1 MSELAPYEGDIEGVL
16 LGDVREILQELI
28 AVIDATSDRSI
39 KLTKSGIPPKPLW
52 KAVNERLLW
61 ADPESILYDWDEVDQ
76 VRFVYGLA
84 TGLTLVQPDAE
95 RILDVGPGADQF
107 YFASPSRRAEMLL
120 RAYVGVDE
128 WDERCD
134 ARNHDGHRHNFGQT
148 FRRDFLVDSSDLR
161 QALLDA
167 LALSPDDAWVRADT
181 LAMAITAARPELLIS
196 EDDDVPETP
205 KGESDTE
212 IRRLTEYWLYVAA
225 RFGLVDL
232 ARTPEV
238 DLGVGGDRLFRVN
251 ELGRRLLDGTVGDV
265 ESAELQTALE
275 RKPFIVQPNN
285 EVVFYREEADV
296 GDEYL
301 LRRIAEDPAL
311 AAWDEPVAT
320 YTVTRASVQRA
331 VESGLDPTLLRERLL
346 TRTRAEVP
354 STFRVLIEDVERS
367 LGRLV
372 LSQGLTAV
380 ELAGRVP
387 RKKLESAGI
396 AVFDSVA
403 VVPWRLWGEFVR
415 ILGEE
420 PTEGFRY
427 PPEEPLARFEG
438 NDLELVWPTL
448 PAQAR
453 DLLVALELDG
463 DPLTVQVDDAA
474 LARAAQH
481 GWSPRAVAEALG
493 YLTDGQ
499 LPKKL
504 KAELK

>member
-1 MSELAPYEGDIEGVL
+1 MTELTSYEGDIEGVL

-52 KAVNERLLW
+52 AAVNERLLW
-61 ADPESILYDWDEVDQ
+61 EDPKSILYDWDEVDQ

-84 TGLTLVQPDAE
+84 TTLTLVQPDVE

-120 RAYVGVDE
+120 RAYVGVED

-134 ARNHDGHRHNFGQT
+134 ARNADGHRHNFGQT
-148 FRRDFLVDSSDLR
+148 FRRDFLVDIVALR
-161 QALLDA
+161 RALLDT
-167 LALSPDDAWVRADT
+167 LSRAPEDAWV
-181 LAMAITAARPELLIS
+181 AAETFAVALTGSRPELLIS

-205 KGESDTE
+205 KGEADPE
-212 IRRLTEYWLYVAA
+212 LRRLTRYWLYLAA

-238 DLGVGGDRLFRVN
+238 DLGVGGNRLFRVN
-251 ELGRRLLDGTVGDV
+251 ALGRRLLAGTVGEV
-265 ESAELQTALE
+265 ESSELKEVLE
-275 RKPFIVQPNN
+275 RRPFVIQPNN

-301 LRRIAEDPAL
+301 LRRIAESPAL
-311 AAWDEPVAT
+311 ADWNEPVAT

-331 VESGLDPTLLRERLL
+331 VESGLDPALLRERLL
-346 TRTRAEVP
+346 GRARAEVP
-354 STFRVLIEDVERS
+354 GTFRVLVEDVERS

-380 ELAGRVP
+380 ELVGRIP
-387 RKKLESAGI
+387 RKKLTSAGI
-396 AVFDSVA
+396 AVFGSVA

-415 ILGEE
+415 IIGDE

-438 NDLELVWPTL
+438 ASLEMVWPTL
-448 PAQAR
+448 PVQSR
-453 DLLVALELDG
+453 DLLDALGPEG
-463 DPLTVQVDDAA
+463 EPLTVTVDDAA

-481 GWSPRAVAEALG
+481 GYSPRAVAEALS
-493 YLTDGQ
+493 YLTEGQ